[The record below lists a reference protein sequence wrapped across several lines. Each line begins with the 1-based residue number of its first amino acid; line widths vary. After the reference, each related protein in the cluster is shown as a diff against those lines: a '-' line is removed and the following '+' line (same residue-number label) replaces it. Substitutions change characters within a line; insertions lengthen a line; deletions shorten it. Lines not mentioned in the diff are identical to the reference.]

1 MRVAADRPVAT
12 LSLEA
17 ERAVLPAGKTIAIK
31 VQTMTAS
38 GLSGTVQL
46 DLSGQPAGI
55 HFAFD
60 PPRLAVGDAAV
71 LTLSADPG
79 TPNGSSMCVLGMTGA
94 SGRAQMEFQLDV
106 VKPPAVAVR
115 DPRTGSILSGI
126 AHVDV
131 EANASPGLGVSEVRL
146 LVDGTVSAK
155 ATGSAATFSW
165 DTTAVAEGAHDLT
178 AVAVDDIGSSTSTA
192 PVRVEVRNSARVGGC
207 ASAGGAESLIGLA
220 LATAATVRRK
230 RWKKGGFGWF
240 TDGGST
246 G

>member
-1 MRVAADRPVAT
+1 
-12 LSLEA
+12 
-17 ERAVLPAGKTIAIK
+17 
-31 VQTMTAS
+31 
-38 GLSGTVQL
+38 
-46 DLSGQPAGI
+46 
-55 HFAFD
+55 
-60 PPRLAVGDAAV
+60 
-71 LTLSADPG
+71 
-79 TPNGSSMCVLGMTGA
+79 MTGT
-94 SGRAQMEFQLDV
+94 SGRAEMEFQLDV

-146 LVDGTVSAK
+146 LVDGAVSAK
-155 ATGSAATFSW
+155 ATGSTATFSW

-178 AVAVDDIGSSTSTA
+178 AVAVDDMGSSTSTA

-230 RWKKGGFGWF
+230 RREKGRFC
-240 TDGGST
+240 
-246 G
+246 